1 MRMRY
6 AVPLVLLAPVL
17 GAGFV
22 FIKAPDARAA
32 ITSALVC
39 EVLKT
44 GTASGAITAEGRQTI
59 LSEMI
64 NSPTLDANV
73 KLSAATASKRC

>member
-1 MRMRY
+1 MRKRY
-6 AVPLVLLAPVL
+6 ALLLILLAPVL

-22 FIKAPDARAA
+22 FVETPDARAGIA
-32 ITSALVC
+32 GMLVC

-44 GTASGAITAEGRQTI
+44 GKASGAITAEGRQTI

-64 NSPTLDANV
+64 NSPTLDARA
-73 KLSAATASKRC
+73 KHSAEMASKKC